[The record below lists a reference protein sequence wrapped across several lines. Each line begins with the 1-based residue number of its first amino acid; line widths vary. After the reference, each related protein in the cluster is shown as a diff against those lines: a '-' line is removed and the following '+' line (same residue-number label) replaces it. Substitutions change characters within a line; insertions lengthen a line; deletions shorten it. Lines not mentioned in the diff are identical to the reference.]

1 MVLFFDE
8 SRFGTHSNVGHGWFE
23 SGKRT
28 SVKINLG
35 RKNFY
40 IYSSVS
46 SSTGYNFSLLLPE
59 VNTINMNIYLK
70 ELANDL
76 GDKRAIIIMDGA
88 SWHRSTDLMIPANI
102 EIALLPPYSPEL
114 NPTEKLWQYIKSNTL
129 KNKLYTCISKLENVV
144 CDFIKNLTVDK
155 IKSNCACSYLY
166 N

>member
-1 MVLFFDE
+1 
-8 SRFGTHSNVGHGWFE
+8 
-23 SGKRT
+23 
-28 SVKINLG
+28 
-35 RKNFY
+35 
-40 IYSSVS
+40 
-46 SSTGYNFSLLLPE
+46 
-59 VNTINMNIYLK
+59 MNIYLK